1 MIHAWSKPE
10 EIHIISVY
18 LICQS
23 VLSERREIG
32 TQQKENNVFNLGKA
46 EEIMS
51 ITYNGE
57 IMHHIIK
64 D

>member
-10 EIHIISVY
+10 QIHIISVY

-32 TQQKENNVFNLGKA
+32 TQQKENNVFSLGKA
-46 EEIMS
+46 EEITS
-51 ITYNGE
+51 IIYNRE
-57 IMHHIIK
+57 TMYHIIK